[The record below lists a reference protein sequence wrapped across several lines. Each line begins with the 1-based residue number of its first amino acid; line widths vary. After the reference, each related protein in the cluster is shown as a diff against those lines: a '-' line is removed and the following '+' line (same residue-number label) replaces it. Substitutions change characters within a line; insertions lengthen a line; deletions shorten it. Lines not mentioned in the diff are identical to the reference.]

1 MNRHAEIDRMAEAAH
16 LEIMKDGLRARCHIA
31 KLVEFHTRS
40 LAQIR
45 AHVRRSR
52 KAEQLNQQQERT
64 K

>member
-1 MNRHAEIDRMAEAAH
+1 MSTERHAEIDRMAEAAQ
-16 LEIMKDGLRARCHIA
+16 LEVMKDGLSARCHIA

-45 AHVRRSR
+45 RHRN
-52 KAEQLNQQQERT
+52 AEQLNQQQEMA